1 MKTTLIFT
9 AIIFISFNLSL
20 EINYQV
26 KEDVKHYKQQ
36 PQYKKESSIN
46 LKVYSDL
53 IKKIK

>member
-20 EINYQV
+20 EVNYQV

-36 PQYKKESSIN
+36 PQYKKELSIK
-46 LKVYSDL
+46 LKVVSDF
-53 IKKIK
+53 IKKLK